1 MADSVRTQI
10 ANIYRVHKPAK
21 LDQLDELLAEWRGN
35 ELELLADIKEKYPP
49 VEVVSPEEARAKA
62 QRQEEW
68 RAQRQREDEAQAAA
82 VAQRQ
87 AEQQRRLALHGQ
99 ASGLGAATDGA
110 LEALELAAR
119 AGALPEPEP
128 EPEPETEPEPL
139 TASEQAQADAEAD
152 FHAQQ
157 HRHALIQQDKAER
170 LLESLEL
177 QPRMCQF
184 GACGSGIAVLKTSAK
199 CEHGPSCV
207 VSQEM
212 SIDNMLAWSVQV
224 GCHDDVRSL
233 NIIIGAVPNDFV
245 TDLDRA
251 PSEPFWVVSSAA
263 GAKRGTK
270 MVQVQKGDRF
280 AVVADMKSFR
290 LTIHQAARSS
300 NSIGG
305 HGTTRL
311 IPF

>member
-119 AGALPEPEP
+119 AGALP